1 MPKIGKHEFTIAGE
15 RHFLDI
21 SYFKK
26 EKKFAIK
33 MPENMATALRGWS
46 DTDAGKYKMIDVF
59 GATEDETINA
69 FEKEIKDYE
78 AAVTKKDK
86 VILYAVAGS
95 SAAPGAER
103 MDLEKIA
110 HELKNWGRKP
120 EWIGLLVKHRVAY
133 KTTVDSHISYRDENG
148 QEIGFDWRPRDKDS
162 LVRAIDWTP
171 EREEFFI
178 TIKSQLERM
187 VEKAA
192 AFLDREPEAMIEF
205 IDSHGGGTL
214 LTGPKA

>member
-1 MPKIGKHEFTIAGE
+1 MPKIGKQEFTIAGKTVY
-15 RHFLDI
+15 LDI

-33 MPENMATALRGWS
+33 MPENMARALKGWS
-46 DTDAGKYKMIDVF
+46 PADADKYKNIDVF
-59 GATEDETINA
+59 GTTEGELVSA
-69 FEKEIKDYE
+69 FEKEIKAYE

-103 MDLEKIA
+103 TDLEQVA
-110 HELKNWGRKP
+110 HELKNWGRTP

-133 KTTVDSHISYRDENG
+133 RTSVDGQVSYRDEDG
-148 QEIGFDWRPRDKDS
+148 SEVSYSWRPRNGES
-162 LVRAIDWTP
+162 LARAIEWTP
-171 EREEFFI
+171 EREEFF
-178 TIKSQLERM
+178 TAIKAQLERM
-187 VEKAA
+187 VERAVD
-192 AFLDREPEAMIEF
+192 FLDKKPEAMVEF
-205 IDSHGGGTL
+205 IDSHRGGTL